1 MVALMEIDFRGRRD
15 VGWRG
20 GVGWWGRGG
29 WEGAN
34 FRPYDDSLTACVTQ
48 HYL

>member
-15 VGWRG
+15 VGWG
-20 GVGWWGRGG
+20 AGEG